1 MKAPEIILT
10 LGDIA
15 NSLDP
20 ALPIW
25 INANDTGTRYET
37 LNELLENENLNTEID
52 YITID
57 GNNELTIEVRQ

>member
-20 ALPIW
+20 NLTVW
-25 INANDTGTRYET
+25 VNSDGTGTPYNTVTEM
-37 LNELLENENLNTEID
+37 LAHENLNTEID

-57 GNNELTIEVRQ
+57 GNNELTIEVRE

>member
-20 ALPIW
+20 NLPIW
-25 INANDTGTRYET
+25 INSNDTGTRYET

-57 GNNELTIEVRQ
+57 GNNELTIEVRE

>member
-20 ALPIW
+20 TLPIW
-25 INANDTGTRYET
+25 INSNDTGTRYET
-37 LNELLENENLNTEID
+37 LDELLENENLNTEID

-57 GNNELTIEVRQ
+57 GNNELTIEVRE